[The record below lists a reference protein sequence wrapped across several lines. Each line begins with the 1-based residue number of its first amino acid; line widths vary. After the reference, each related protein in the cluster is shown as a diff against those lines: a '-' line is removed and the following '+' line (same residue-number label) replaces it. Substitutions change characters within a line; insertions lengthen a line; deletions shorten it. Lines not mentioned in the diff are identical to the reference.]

1 MISATGGSSLLSTV
15 LMTPKKPDEEEC
27 SRLEGQGGGPGG
39 VLSMA
44 GSDICAGA
52 GFNASMSSFRIWV
65 LLSLLV
71 VLPGLSASAQQGTSP
86 QPAKAEQLFAMANAT
101 RAQQARGR
109 LVWDQAL
116 ADAAM
121 KHCMRMV
128 VEGPL
133 SHRYGG
139 EPDLSSRAADA
150 GAHFSLIEENIAIGP
165 YPGSIHQGWLDSP
178 GHRENLLNPEID
190 RVGIAVVAARG
201 VLFAVAD
208 YARGVPVLSQSQVE
222 SRVGALLR
230 ARGISLIHDNSEARE
245 ACRLD
250 KGLPS
255 SAHGNT
261 PSFVMR
267 WQDANLDQLPPRLVE
282 SLSSGQYHR
291 AAVGTC
297 QPRGAEGSFTV
308 YRVAVLLY

>member
-1 MISATGGSSLLSTV
+1 M
-15 LMTPKKPDEEEC
+15 
-27 SRLEGQGGGPGG
+27 
-39 VLSMA
+39 
-44 GSDICAGA
+44 
-52 GFNASMSSFRIWV
+52 
-65 LLSLLV
+65 
-71 VLPGLSASAQQGTSP
+71 GLSAAAQQAASS

-101 RAQQARGR
+101 RAREGRGR

-128 VEGPL
+128 SEGPL

-139 EPDLSSRAADA
+139 EPDLSARAGDA

-190 RVGIAVVAARG
+190 RVGIAVIAARG
-201 VLFAVAD
+201 VLYAVAD
-208 YARGVPVLSQSQVE
+208 YSRGVAALSQSQVE
-222 SRVGALLR
+222 AHVGSLLR
-230 ARGISLIHDNSEARE
+230 ARGVSVLRENGEARA

-250 KGLPS
+250 KGLPAGNGS
-255 SAHGNT
+255 NT

-282 SLSSGQYHR
+282 SLSSGRYRQ
-291 AAVGTC
+291 AAVGSC
-297 QPRGAEGSFTV
+297 PARGAEGSFTV

>member
-1 MISATGGSSLLSTV
+1 MRWSRVSANMNSFRVWVFSSLLV
-15 LMTPKKPDEEEC
+15 GLFG
-27 SRLEGQGGGPGG
+27 L
-39 VLSMA
+39 
-44 GSDICAGA
+44 CAA
-52 GFNASMSSFRIWV
+52 
-65 LLSLLV
+65 
-71 VLPGLSASAQQGTSP
+71 AQQGTGP

-101 RAQQARGR
+101 RAHQGRGR

-128 VEGPL
+128 AEGPL

-178 GHRENLLNPEID
+178 GHRDNLLNPEID
-190 RVGIAVVAARG
+190 RAGIAVVAARG

-208 YARGVPVLSQSQVE
+208 YARGVPALSQSQVE
-222 SRVGALLR
+222 GRVGALLR
-230 ARGISLIHDNSEARE
+230 ARGVSLIRDSSEARA

-250 KGLPS
+250 KGLPPNE
-255 SAHGNT
+255 HGNT

-267 WQDANLDQLPPRLVE
+267 WQDANLDQLPERLVE
-282 SLSSGQYHR
+282 ILSSGRYQH

-297 QPRGAEGSFTV
+297 PPRGTEGSFTV
-308 YRVAVLLY
+308 YRIAVLLY

>member
-1 MISATGGSSLLSTV
+1 MKSFWVWVSSSLLV
-15 LMTPKKPDEEEC
+15 GL
-27 SRLEGQGGGPGG
+27 LG
-39 VLSMA
+39 L
-44 GSDICAGA
+44 
-52 GFNASMSSFRIWV
+52 NA
-65 LLSLLV
+65 
-71 VLPGLSASAQQGTSP
+71 AAQQGTSP

-101 RAQQARGR
+101 RAQQGRGR

-165 YPGSIHQGWLDSP
+165 YPGSIHQGWLESP

-222 SRVGALLR
+222 GRVGALLR
-230 ARGISLIHDNSEARE
+230 AHGVSLIRDNSEARS

-255 SAHGNT
+255 NGGGNT

-267 WQDANLDQLPPRLVE
+267 WQDANIDQLPPRLVE
-282 SLSSGQYHR
+282 SLSSGRYHR
-291 AAVGTC
+291 ASVGTC

-308 YRVAVLLY
+308 YRIAVLLY

>member
-1 MISATGGSSLLSTV
+1 M
-15 LMTPKKPDEEEC
+15 
-27 SRLEGQGGGPGG
+27 
-39 VLSMA
+39 
-44 GSDICAGA
+44 
-52 GFNASMSSFRIWV
+52 NSFRVWV
-65 LLSLLV
+65 FTSLV
-71 VLPGLSASAQQGTSP
+71 MGLMGWSAPAQRGESVP

-101 RAQQARGR
+101 RAQEGRGR

-121 KHCMRMV
+121 KHCVRMV
-128 VEGPL
+128 FEGPL

-139 EPDLSSRAADA
+139 EPDLSSRAGDA

-190 RVGIAVVAARG
+190 RVGIAVIAARG
-201 VLFAVAD
+201 VLYAVAD
-208 YARGVPVLSQSQVE
+208 YSRAVAVLSQSQVE
-222 SRVGALLR
+222 AQVGSLLR
-230 ARGISLIHDNSEARE
+230 TRGISLLRENGDARA

-255 SAHGNT
+255 DGANT
-261 PSFVMR
+261 PLFVMR

-282 SLSSGQYHR
+282 SLASGRYRR
-291 AAVGTC
+291 AAVGSC
-297 QPRGAEGSFTV
+297 PPRGAEGSFTV
-308 YRVAVLLY
+308 YRIAVLLY